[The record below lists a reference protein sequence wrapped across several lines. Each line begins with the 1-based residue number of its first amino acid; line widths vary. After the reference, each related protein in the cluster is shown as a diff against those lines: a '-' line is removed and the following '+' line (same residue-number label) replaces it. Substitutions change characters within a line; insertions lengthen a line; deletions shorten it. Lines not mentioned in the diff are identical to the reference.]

1 MLQEFCEQAQHEQ
14 GLELF
19 FLYWTRRYVLLN
31 DLGLEGGTVV
41 DCDYAVHHLVGVLFA
56 FFLLVDYSTL

>member
-1 MLQEFCEQAQHEQ
+1 
-14 GLELF
+14 
-19 FLYWTRRYVLLN
+19 
-31 DLGLEGGTVV
+31 LGLEGGTVV